1 MKWQKAGQLIFFIIL
16 VSAAAIIQSALIYA
30 WPPFFNQLNLVL
42 ISLVFA
48 LFFYGFRSAL
58 VVSVIAGFWLDLF
71 SFNFFGFNLLVLGL
85 SAVLVHLALDSWL
98 TNRSLYSFGLLILLA
113 TIIYNLTSGTLAY
126 FSVAGSAAFFLG
138 RPLFWQQLL
147 YQSIWSE
154 LAAILM
160 FSLVAAATRRLKP
173 FFLEKK

>member
-16 VSAAAIIQSALIYA
+16 VSAAAIIQNALIYA
-30 WPPFFNQLNLVL
+30 WPPFLNQLNLVL

-58 VVSVIAGFWLDLF
+58 IVSVVAGFWLDLF
-71 SFNFFGFNLLVLGL
+71 SFNFFGSSLLVLGL
-85 SAVLVHLALDSWL
+85 SAALAHLVLNSWL
-98 TNRSLYSFGLLILLA
+98 TNRSLYSFGLLILIA
-113 TIIYNLTSGTLAY
+113 TVVYNLASGTIAY
-126 FSVAGSAAFFLG
+126 FSVASAAPFFLG
-138 RPLFWQQLL
+138 RALFWQQLL